1 MPTPNRLELRQ
12 RMYIQ
17 SRAQRMAF
25 WVAGALMLSTVV
37 AILVLVVYL
46 AARAGKDPAAVLQTM
61 LDRFASKPWD
71 TALHLLLL
79 VAVMLQVFYMF
90 RAHQHERLILSS
102 TGIEYRSPLP
112 AALQALR
119 PSWSLAWGQIRS
131 VTLSSILPGHGPQTV
146 QLELDGGSRKA
157 KLFPW
162 QWVDPQHHQPVSP
175 WQQARQWQRATPE
188 AVSAAIH
195 DSAILRYLAAAL
207 PHLAPQP
214 GARLASASFALEKN
228 PRSLAVVIA
237 FFVLLLY
244 ALADSFV
251 VGHET
256 YAGAPPVSGFVAAG
270 VLAAVAAAVWMLRAK
285 VPTAEGMIVALLFGG
300 ALGAAGYPGALRINA
315 ITDAEGL
322 RKYEYQ
328 LTREGQLEPLTAGL
342 PTLAFPKYYEYWEQF
357 PPGSHHEFELRKGG
371 LGFYQLNMQPVRE
384 ALREFYHRHDAPHG
398 PRRVGTSL

>member
-12 RMYIQ
+12 RIYIQ
-17 SRAQRMAF
+17 SRAQRIAL
-25 WVAGALMLSTVV
+25 WAAGALMMSTVV

-46 AARAGKDPAAVLQTM
+46 AARAGKDPAAVLQSM

-79 VAVMLQVFYMF
+79 VAIVLQVIYLR
-90 RAHQHERLILSS
+90 RAQQHERLIL
-102 TGIEYRSPLP
+102 TPAGIEYRSPLP

-119 PSWSLAWGQIRS
+119 PGWSLAWGQIRS
-131 VTLSSILPGHGPQTV
+131 ATLKSILYGRGPQTV
-146 QLELDGGSRKA
+146 QLELDGGTRKV

-228 PRSLAVVIA
+228 PSSLAVVIA

-244 ALADSFV
+244 ALADTFV
-251 VGHET
+251 LGHET
-256 YAGAPPVSGFVAAG
+256 YTDAPPVSAFVAAG
-270 VLAAVAAAVWMLRAK
+270 VLATVAAALWMLRAR
-285 VPTAEGMIVALLFGG
+285 VPTAEGMVVALLFG
-300 ALGAAGYPGALRINA
+300 AAFGAAGYPGALRINA
-315 ITDAEGL
+315 ITDGEGL
-322 RKYEYQ
+322 HKYQYR
-328 LTREGQLEPLTAGL
+328 LTPERQLEPLTAGL

-357 PPGSHHEFELRKGG
+357 QPGSHHEFELRKGG
-371 LGFYQLNMQPVRE
+371 LGFYQLNMQPVN
-384 ALREFYHRHDAPHG
+384 AVLRRFYETRNTP
-398 PRRVGTSL
+398 